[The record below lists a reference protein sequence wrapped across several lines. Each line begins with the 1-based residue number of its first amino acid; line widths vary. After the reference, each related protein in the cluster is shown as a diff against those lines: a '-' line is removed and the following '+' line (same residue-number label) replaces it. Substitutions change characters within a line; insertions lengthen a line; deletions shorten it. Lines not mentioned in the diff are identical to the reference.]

1 MIVDDTADV
10 KQRTGFKFTCLPQE
24 LVGLLGVG
32 LQPLLVHVEPV
43 SGIERVFQELFEL
56 IDRANPVL
64 HAFGGKGFRPA
75 SNVCDEI
82 FSPSFRTAFVAYGIV
97 GNKLE
102 HAFGQNVVYQVV
114 DMELAFLIVN
124 LRTIVE
130 ETIVALRE
138 GVLVQVVVLAH
149 PCFGNLK
156 ILLCITLN
164 F

>member
-64 HAFGGKGFRPA
+64 HAFGVRA
-75 SNVCDEI
+75 S
-82 FSPSFRTAFVAYGIV
+82 A
-97 GNKLE
+97 L
-102 HAFGQNVVYQVV
+102 
-114 DMELAFLIVN
+114 
-124 LRTIVE
+124 LRMS
-130 ETIVALRE
+130 AMKSSLHRSAPP
-138 GVLVQVVVLAH
+138 L
-149 PCFGNLK
+149 
-156 ILLCITLN
+156 
-164 F
+164 